1 MNDMAWMIVTADH
14 ECNWSRPKS
23 VYSFN
28 AKPSPVPQQRPR
40 DFVNYCV
47 SKGWAEEVPSPTKT
61 EAEAIRP
68 KRKK

>member
-1 MNDMAWMIVTADH
+1 MSAMAWAVFRV

-28 AKPSPVPQQRPR
+28 AKASPVPQQRPR
-40 DFVNYCV
+40 DFVDYCV
-47 SKGWAEEVPSPTKT
+47 SKGWAEEVPPPTRA

-68 KRKK
+68 KRKRK